1 MLEKQSFKNKLL
13 LKEDMRFK
21 TAVMPLIGINLLFF
35 ILQVVLGDGFTQ
47 VFVLIGKDVFTR
59 PWILLTSMFLHGGF
73 NHIFF
78 NMYALFLFGPMLEHR
93 IGAKRFLIV
102 YLGSGLIAGFL
113 ASFVYPAAL
122 GASGAIMGMI
132 GALIIVMP
140 HLRLLF
146 FFFIPMPLW
155 IAGIVWAFLDAIGV
169 FYPSGVGNVAH
180 LVGMGAGLLYG
191 LHLKQKKQQYDVT
204 FKSKTHMDVEDL
216 EEYFKT
222 GRI

>member
-1 MLEKQSFKNKLL
+1 
-13 LKEDMRFK
+13 MRFK

-113 ASFVYPAAL
+113 SSFVYTAAL

>member
-1 MLEKQSFKNKLL
+1 
-13 LKEDMRFK
+13 MRFK
-21 TAVMPLIGINLLFF
+21 TAVMPLIGVNLLFF
-35 ILQVVLGDGFTQ
+35 ILQQVIGDGFTQ
-47 VFVLIGKDVFTR
+47 TFMLIGGDVFSR
-59 PWILLTSMFLHGGF
+59 PWILLTSMFMHGGF

-113 ASFVYPAAL
+113 SSFVYTAAL

-132 GALIIVMP
+132 GALIIIMP

-155 IAGIVWAFLDAIGV
+155 IAGIVWALLDTFGV

-191 LHLKQKKQQYDVT
+191 LHLKEKKQKFEVKFQ
-204 FKSKTHMDVEDL
+204 SKTHMDVEDI

>member
-1 MLEKQSFKNKLL
+1 
-13 LKEDMRFK
+13 MRFK
-21 TAVMPLIGINLLFF
+21 TAVMPLIGVNLLFF

-47 VFVLIGKDVFTR
+47 AFVLIGKDVFTR
-59 PWILLTSMFLHGGF
+59 PWILLTSMFMHGGF

-113 ASFVYPAAL
+113 SSFVYTAAL

-155 IAGIVWAFLDAIGV
+155 IAGIVWALLDTFGV

-191 LHLKQKKQQYDVT
+191 LHLKEKKQKFEVKFQ
-204 FKSKTHMDVEDL
+204 SKTHMDVEDI